1 VDEVREVFKH
11 FSVLLHQIC
20 GFDKSAKHANVL
32 ESFNSTEIDGV
43 KDQRRGRESYKTFGE
58 GTVFRFCPLLDPV
71 AFFSNR
77 FWGVHFNVELDEV
90 SRYPLE
96 F

>member
-1 VDEVREVFKH
+1 
-11 FSVLLHQIC
+11 
-20 GFDKSAKHANVL
+20 
-32 ESFNSTEIDGV
+32 
-43 KDQRRGRESYKTFGE
+43 
-58 GTVFRFCPLLDPV
+58 VFRFCPLLDPV